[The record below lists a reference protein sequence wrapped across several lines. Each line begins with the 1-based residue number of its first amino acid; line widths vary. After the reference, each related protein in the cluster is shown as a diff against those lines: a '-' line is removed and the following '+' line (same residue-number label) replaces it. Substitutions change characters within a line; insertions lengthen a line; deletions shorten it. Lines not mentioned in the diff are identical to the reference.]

1 MSNNK
6 KGKSLSF
13 RSDEEEWDTVLSN
26 LHLFDKILDALKK
39 IPNDLRSNI
48 LKWLRENDYYYHELE
63 GVGKEKTTPVDGMSE
78 DLENRI
84 TKLETVFAYLRERN
98 GLEGCGSTKGE

>member
-6 KGKSLSF
+6 KSNSLSF
-13 RSDEEEWDTVLSN
+13 RSDKEEWDTVLSN

-48 LKWLRENDYYYHELE
+48 LKWLRENDYYYDELE
-63 GVGKEKTTPVDGMSE
+63 GVGKGKTTPVDGMSE
-78 DLENRI
+78 DLETRI
-84 TKLETVFAYLRERN
+84 TKLENVFAYLRERN
-98 GLEGCGSTKGE
+98 GLEGCGSSKGE

>member
-6 KGKSLSF
+6 KGNSLSF
-13 RSDEEEWDTVLSN
+13 RSDKEEWDTVLSN

-48 LKWLRENDYYYHELE
+48 LKWLRENNYYYDELE
-63 GVGKEKTTPVDGMSE
+63 GVGKGMTTPVDGISE
-78 DLENRI
+78 DLETRI

-98 GLEGCGSTKGE
+98 GLEGCGSSKGE